1 MPVMRLRDGTLPLLY
16 GVAIAAG
23 ALVLAAGWS
32 DAALAQGSPFGVGR
46 PATPP
51 APPPDGL
58 VGWIMA
64 KQAEFYL
71 GLRATI
77 RAAKTDGTAVWWL
90 FALSLGYG
98 VFHAAGP
105 GHGKAVISSY
115 LVANE
120 ETWRR
125 GIILSFASAMMQ
137 AAVAVAIVAVAAGV
151 LNATAQM
158 MNRAVYWIEVVSF
171 SLIAAIG
178 AWLTFVK
185 GRAFLAALHER
196 LAPRPALA
204 AAGNVV
210 TPVHDHHRHD
220 HGPGHD
226 HRGHAHH
233 HGHDRG
239 HVHDEH
245 CGHSHG
251 PEPRDLAGPGGWK
264 RGLAAIVAVGLRPCS
279 GAILILV
286 FTLAQGIFWVGIAS
300 TFIMGLGT
308 AVSVA
313 VIATLTVTATDVA
326 VKFARARSGLGSL
339 AVLGVEVLAAIVV
352 LAFGTLLLMGYMAS
366 ERMFAA

>member
-1 MPVMRLRDGTLPLLY
+1 MPLIRPRTGALL
-16 GVAIAAG
+16 GGALLSAG
-23 ALVLAAGWS
+23 ALALALGFAE
-32 DAALAQGSPFGVGR
+32 AALAQASPFGVGR
-46 PATPP
+46 APAPP
-51 APPPDGL
+51 AAPPPDGV

-77 RAAKTDGTAVWWL
+77 RAAKSDGTAMWAL
-90 FALSLGYG
+90 FGLSLAYG

-125 GIILSFASAMMQ
+125 GVILSFASAMMQ
-137 AAVAVAIVAVAAGV
+137 AAVAVTIVAVAAGV
-151 LNATAQM
+151 LGVTAQV
-158 MNRAVYWIEVVSF
+158 MNKAVYWIEVVSF
-171 SLIAAIG
+171 LLIAAIG

-185 GRAFLAALHER
+185 GRAFLAALQER
-196 LAPRPALA
+196 LAPRPAF
-204 AAGNVV
+204 AGAGAGGVV
-210 TPVHDHHRHD
+210 TPVHDHHHGDHD
-220 HGPGHD
+220 HHHHD
-226 HRGHAHH
+226 HHH
-233 HGHDRG
+233 EHG

-251 PEPRDLAGPGGWK
+251 PEPKDLAGPGGWK

-279 GAILILV
+279 GAILVLV

-308 AVSVA
+308 AISVA
-313 VIATLTVTATDVA
+313 VIATLTVTATGLA
-326 VKFARARSGLGSL
+326 TKFARARSGYGAL
-339 AVLGVEVLAAIVV
+339 AVLGIETLAAVVV
-352 LAFGTLLLMGYMAS
+352 LAFGVLLLMGYMAS
-366 ERMFAA
+366 ERMFGA

>member
-1 MPVMRLRDGTLPLLY
+1 MPVMRLRDGRLLC
-16 GVAIAAG
+16 GLAIAA
-23 ALVLAAGWS
+23 ALALTVGWG

-77 RAAKTDGTAVWWL
+77 RAAKTDGTAVWAL
-90 FALSLGYG
+90 FGLSLAYG

-115 LVANE
+115 LVANQ

-125 GIILSFASAMMQ
+125 GIILSFASAMLQ

-151 LNATAQM
+151 LNVTAQV

-178 AWLTFVK
+178 LWLTLVK
-185 GRAFLAALHER
+185 GRAFLAALQER
-196 LAPRPALA
+196 FAPRPALA
-204 AAGNVV
+204 AAASVV
-210 TPVHDHHRHD
+210 APAHDHHHHGDHGHD
-220 HGPGHD
+220 HGHAFHAD
-226 HRGHAHH
+226 GHAH
-233 HGHDRG
+233 G
-239 HVHDEH
+239 HDEH

-279 GAILILV
+279 GAILVLV

-308 AVSVA
+308 AISVA

-326 VKFARARSGLGSL
+326 VKFARARSGLGAL
-339 AVLGVEVLAAIVV
+339 AVLGAEVLAAIVV
-352 LAFGTLLLMGYMAS
+352 FAFGALLLMGYMAS
-366 ERMFAA
+366 ERMLAA